1 MPQTDEDEG
10 ILVRRRCTFLTD
22 AAREHI
28 KTVCHHVHNEQST
41 ECLVAIVR
49 VMSVI
54 LLWQRFLIDVSKTD
68 STFIVA

>member
-10 ILVRRRCTFLTD
+10 ILVGRQCTFLTD

-28 KTVCHHVHNEQST
+28 KTVCHHVHNEQLIK
-41 ECLVAIVR
+41 CLVAIVR
-49 VMSVI
+49 VMPVI